1 MRRLRWDRIVP
12 LVVVPAAFW
21 AALLWAAIRFT

>member
-12 LVVVPAAFW
+12 IIVFPAAFW
-21 AALLWAAIRFT
+21 AAFLWVAAR